1 MSQDWARRSVLQA
14 TLAVGAASLLAAPR
28 VARAVE
34 LPQRII
40 IVMCDGLGLEYYDRS
55 PMPTLKAWAA
65 KGVHARARGVMPSV
79 TNCNNAS
86 ICCGALALRAWR
98 DRQFVLR

>member
-1 MSQDWARRSVLQA
+1 MTRNWTRRGLLKL
-14 TLAVGAASLLAAPR
+14 TLGGTIGLVSAPW
-28 VARAVE
+28 VARTVE
-34 LPQRII
+34 AKQRTI

-65 KGVHARARGVMPSV
+65 KGIFSRAQGVMPTV

-86 ICCGALALRAWR
+86 ICCGAWPS
-98 DRQFVLR
+98 DHGVIG